1 MVVPHRSIAL
11 LGAFAIVSM
20 LLASC
25 GEGKVTQCNK
35 LIGLANQATDEIKGL
50 QQGGGDSADEKK
62 QQLEK
67 IANSLDSYTKKAQGL
82 SIQDE
87 QLKAFQKQLID
98 LYQQTRDNSRAL
110 LTAVNTKDA
119 KATNTALSKLIQ
131 GGGTEQS
138 LIRSVNTYCSP
149 ANATPAASPT
159 ASPAASPPTAPPQPK

>member
-11 LGAFAIVSM
+11 LGAFAVVST

-62 QQLEK
+62 KQLEK
-67 IANSLDSYTKKAQGL
+67 IANSLDSYTKKAEGL

-87 QLKAFQKQLID
+87 QLKAFQKQLIT
-98 LYQQTRDNSRAL
+98 LYQQTRDNSRDL

-119 KATNTALSKLIQ
+119 KATNAALSKLIQ

-149 ANATPAASPT
+149 AS
-159 ASPAASPPTAPPQPK
+159 ASPAASPAASTPAVAPQPAK